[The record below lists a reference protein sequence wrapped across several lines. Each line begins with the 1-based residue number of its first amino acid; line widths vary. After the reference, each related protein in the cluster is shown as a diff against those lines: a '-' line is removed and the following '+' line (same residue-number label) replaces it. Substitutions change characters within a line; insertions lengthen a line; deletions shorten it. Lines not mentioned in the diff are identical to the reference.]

1 MPPGPFQ
8 EEYSECAFP
17 FYLFSHSFL
26 GEWRR
31 EGMTLGASERQRVSL
46 TEALV
51 LATPGENTHVVQI
64 GDSLVFCCYSNQPC
78 SERLLSPRDF

>member
-1 MPPGPFQ
+1 
-8 EEYSECAFP
+8 
-17 FYLFSHSFL
+17 
-26 GEWRR
+26 
-31 EGMTLGASERQRVSL
+31 MTLGASERQRVSL